1 MCDAGRC
8 RPIPLSNYYK
18 KGDFLYQKHTFYLG
32 LILGTDKHVNLQPMM
47 ANNLKLAYR
56 HLLRQKLN
64 TTLHIVGLTLGMSV
78 CLLIALLIRYELSF
92 DAYHAK
98 STQIYRIN
106 SVFIDAG
113 KKNYHF
119 STPMPLADALRTG
132 VSGLEAVTLAHPA
145 YNTIV
150 EVTPEKRY
158 KQDHMLI
165 VEPDFLNMFTVETVK
180 GNAFEVLRKPYHALL
195 TESTA
200 KKFYGQEDPIGKT
213 FLFRNEFTIT
223 VGGIIKDIPANSHLP
238 ASMLLSYVPNEGYLL
253 NGVNAWTYVSGTETL
268 VQVPEG
274 YNLKDLE
281 AHLQQIANK
290 NINSDPNLPKVFRN
304 EFDIQPLSTIHFDAK
319 YAGGSEWVK
328 AVNENWLWFFAAIGL
343 AVLILACI
351 NFVNLSTAQ
360 ALNRAKEVGV
370 LKSIGAGRIHLMS
383 QFLREAWILASIAG
397 VLAIALTQMLLPYMN
412 TLLDKHIVF
421 NLLESPLLLGSLA
434 IGIILTGFLAGLY
447 PAWIIARFNPAVTL
461 KARSGIVGNYGS
473 PWLRKALVVTQFTIS
488 AGLLIAV
495 TLIAQQVD
503 FLRSKSLGFD
513 RDNIIN
519 IEIKGASKAPVF
531 ASELRKISSIKDVA
545 FATATPTNDGH
556 WGTVM
561 SRTDNNDPNRM
572 PVTMIITDDNFSK
585 MYGFKLL
592 AGRFHHSGDTS
603 FASETLPREKQIIK
617 VVVNETLIR
626 ALGFESNEKALDQRF
641 WMGMNSG
648 NAEIIGVIAD
658 FNTNSLH
665 EAIKPTMLVL
675 DYRQLGQASIKVEAG
690 SDIPQTLAAIETA
703 WKKVYSDGVF
713 QFKFLDDQIDA
724 FYNAEARLYSL
735 FRMFAGLAM
744 LISCLGLWGLSTF
757 AAQQR
762 TKEVGIRKV
771 LGASVNT
778 IVLLLSR
785 DFLVLVAIAIAIAV
799 PASYY
804 LMNGWLENFAF
815 HIPITWKVFAM
826 AGVASIIIA
835 LVTVSFQAIKAALA
849 NPSESLRTE

>member
-1 MCDAGRC
+1 M
-8 RPIPLSNYYK
+8 I
-18 KGDFLYQKHTFYLG
+18 
-32 LILGTDKHVNLQPMM
+32 I
-47 ANNLKLAYR
+47 NNLKLAYR

-64 TTLHIVGLTLGMSV
+64 TSLHIVGLTLGMSV
-78 CLLIALLIRYELSF
+78 CLLIALLIRYEMSF
-92 DAYHAK
+92 DAYHPKA
-98 STQIYRIN
+98 SQIYRIN

-132 VSGLEAVTLAHPA
+132 VTGLEAVTLAHPV

-150 EVTPEKRY
+150 EITPEKRY

-165 VEPDFLNMFTVETVK
+165 VEPDFLNMFAVESVK
-180 GNAFEVLRKPYHALL
+180 GNAVEVLKKPYQALL

-200 KKFYGQEDPIGKT
+200 KKFYGQEDPVGKT

-223 VGGIIKDIPANSHLP
+223 VGGIIKDIPSNSHLP
-238 ASMLLSYVPNEGYLL
+238 ASMLLSYVPNDGYLL
-253 NGVNAWTYVSGTETL
+253 HGVNGWTYVSGTETL
-268 VQVPEG
+268 VLLPAN
-274 YNLKDLE
+274 YNIKDLE
-281 AHLQQIANK
+281 AHLQQIADKHMNT
-290 NINSDPNLPKVFRN
+290 DPNLSKVFRS
-304 EFDIQPLSTIHFDAK
+304 EFDVQPLSTIHFDST

-343 AVLILACI
+343 AVLVLACI

-370 LKSIGAGRIHLMS
+370 LKSIGAGRLHLMS

-397 VLAIALTQMLLPYMN
+397 VLAIALTQIMLPYMN
-412 TLLDKHIVF
+412 TLLDKQITF
-421 NLLESPLLLGSLA
+421 NIFESPWLLGSLA
-434 IGIILTGFLAGLY
+434 AGIVMVGFLAGLY
-447 PAWIIARFNPAVTL
+447 PAWIIARFNPAITL
-461 KARSGIVGNYGS
+461 KARSGIVGSYGS
-473 PWLRKALVVTQFTIS
+473 AWLRKALVVTQFTIS

-495 TLIAQQVD
+495 TLIAQQVN
-503 FLRSKSLGFD
+503 FMRSKSLGFD

-519 IEIKGASKAPVF
+519 VEIRGAAKAPVF
-531 ASELRKISSIKDVA
+531 ASELKKISAIKDVA

-561 SRTDNNDPNRM
+561 SRTNGDDPNRM
-572 PVTMIITDDNFSK
+572 PVNMILTDDNFSA
-585 MYGFKLL
+585 MYKFKLL
-592 AGRFHHSGDTS
+592 AGRFLQPGDTS
-603 FASETLPREKQIIK
+603 FASESLPREKQVSK

-626 ALGFESNEKALDQRF
+626 TLGFESNEKALDQRF

-648 NAEIIGVIAD
+648 NAEIVGVVAD
-658 FNTNSLH
+658 FNTGSLH
-665 EAIKPTMLVL
+665 EAIKPAMLLL
-675 DYRQLGQASIKVEAG
+675 DYRQLSQASIKVEAG

-703 WKKVYSDGVF
+703 WKKVYTDGVF

-724 FYNAEARLYSL
+724 FYNTESRLYSL
-735 FRMFAGLAM
+735 FRIFAGLAM

-762 TKEVGIRKV
+762 TKEIGIRKV

-785 DFLVLVAIAIAIAV
+785 DFLLLVGIAIAIAG

-804 LMNGWLENFAF
+804 FMNQWLENFAF
-815 HIPITWKVFAM
+815 HISITWQVFAI
-826 AGVASIIIA
+826 AGVSSIMIA
-835 LVTVSFQAIKAALA
+835 LMTVSFQAIKAALV
-849 NPSESLRTE
+849 NPSESLRSE

>member
-1 MCDAGRC
+1 M
-8 RPIPLSNYYK
+8 
-18 KGDFLYQKHTFYLG
+18 LG
-32 LILGTDKHVNLQPMM
+32 LIVGKGWAVNCEPMIV
-47 ANNLKLAYR
+47 NSLKLAYR

-64 TTLHIVGLTLGMSV
+64 TTLHIVGLTLGLSV
-78 CLLIALLIRYELSF
+78 CLLIALLIRYEMSF
-92 DAYHAK
+92 DAYHPKA
-98 STQIYRIN
+98 SHIYRVN

-113 KKNYHF
+113 KRNHHF

-150 EVTPEKRY
+150 EITPEKRY

-165 VEPDFLNMFTVETVK
+165 VEPDFLNMFAIESVK
-180 GNAFEVLRKPYHALL
+180 GNAFEVLGKPYQCLL

-200 KKFYGQEDPIGKT
+200 KKFYGQEDPVGKT

-223 VGGIIKDIPANSHLP
+223 VGGVIKDIPSNSHLP
-238 ASMLLSYVPNEGYLL
+238 ASMFLSYVPNEAYLA
-253 NGVNAWTYVSGTETL
+253 NDVNAWTYVSGTETL
-268 VQVPEG
+268 VLLPEN
-274 YNLKDLE
+274 YNIKDLE
-281 AHLQQIANK
+281 THLKQLADKHMN
-290 NINSDPNLPKVFRN
+290 NDPNLSKVFSS
-304 EFDIQPLSTIHFDAK
+304 EFDVQPLSTIHFDGK

-343 AVLILACI
+343 AVLALACI

-360 ALNRAKEVGV
+360 AFNRAKEVGV
-370 LKSIGAGRIHLMS
+370 LKSIGAGRLQLMS

-397 VLAIALTQMLLPYMN
+397 VLAIALTQTLLPYMN
-412 TLLDKHIVF
+412 SLLDKHITF
-421 NLLESPLLLGSLA
+421 NMLESPWLIGSLA
-434 IGIILTGFLAGLY
+434 GGIVIVGFLAGLY

-461 KARSGIVGNYGS
+461 KARSGIVGSYGS
-473 PWLRKALVVTQFTIS
+473 PWLREALVVTQFTIS

-495 TLIAQQVD
+495 TLIAQQVN

-519 IEIKGASKAPVF
+519 VEINGASKAPLF
-531 ASELRKISSIKDVA
+531 ASELKKISGIKDVA
-545 FATATPTNDGH
+545 FATNTPTNDGH

-561 SRTDNNDPNRM
+561 SRTNHDDPNRM
-572 PVTMIITDDNFSK
+572 PVNLIMTDDNFSK
-585 MYGFKLL
+585 MYAFKLL
-592 AGRFHHSGDTS
+592 AGRFHQPEDTS
-603 FASETLPREKQIIK
+603 FASKSLPREKQIVK
-617 VVVNETLIR
+617 VVVNETLVR
-626 ALGFESNEKALDQRF
+626 ALGFESNEMALDQRF

-648 NAEIIGVIAD
+648 NAEIAGVVAD

-665 EAIKPTMLVL
+665 EAIKPVMLVL
-675 DYRQLGQASIKVEAG
+675 DYRNVGQASIKVEAG
-690 SDIPQTLAAIETA
+690 ADVPKTLAAIETA

-724 FYNAEARLYSL
+724 FYNAESRLYSL

-762 TKEVGIRKV
+762 TKEIGVRKV
-771 LGASVNT
+771 LGASVNA

-785 DFLVLVAIAIAIAV
+785 DFLILVAIAIAIAV
-799 PASYY
+799 PSSYY
-804 LMNGWLENFAF
+804 VMTGWLENFAF
-815 HIPITWKVFAM
+815 HIPITWQVFAI

-835 LVTVSFQAIKAALA
+835 IVTVSFQAIKAALV
-849 NPSESLRTE
+849 NPSDSLRTE